1 MLGASPVIKAT
12 ALNEMVWGVGGVGR
26 AQEGV
31 WEGDACILGPP
42 QCEGSRLG
50 GLRGTALLEKAGPR
64 RRSLPRGG
72 SGARATRREGAGVRR
87 RRGSRGREGRGASRS
102 VCGVRAHV
110 WGCEGACEGTRVWQC
125 MGVHA
130 CVRMQ
135 RVRAGCSPE
144 AWQGGRGGG
153 RVQATLSRSSG
164 RRGGGLLCP
173 RGELGPAYTE
183 GEAHPCFGTRAAGVE
198 RRGC

>member
-12 ALNEMVWGVGGVGR
+12 ALSEMVWGVGGVGG

-50 GLRGTALLEKAGPR
+50 GQRGTALLEKAGPR

-72 SGARATRREGAGVRR
+72 SGARATRREGAGVR
-87 RRGSRGREGRGASRS
+87 SPEEKEFPREGGARRLTE
-102 VCGVRAHV
+102 CAHV

-153 RVQATLSRSSG
+153 RVQKLRAEG
-164 RRGGGLLCP
+164 RRPSLSQG
-173 RGELGPAYTE
+173 RAGPCVHGKGSA
-183 GEAHPCFGTRAAGVE
+183 PLFWNK
-198 RRGC
+198 GCWS